1 MFLSCFVFSGRTKT
15 AGPPETKNVKENWV
29 MDSDSGLGGL
39 IVLLLAIAAIAFVVY
54 CVVMLA
60 SAIVAVAGVGGLA
73 WGGGTALLNYGKSF
87 KENMIDSNRKA
98 A

>member
-1 MFLSCFVFSGRTKT
+1 
-15 AGPPETKNVKENWV
+15 
-29 MDSDSGLGGL
+29 MDSDSGLGSL
-39 IVLLLAIAAIAFVVY
+39 IAILLVIAAVVFVVY

-60 SAIVAVAGVGGLA
+60 SAIAAVAGVGGLA
-73 WGGGTALLNYGKSF
+73 WGGGTALMNYGKSF